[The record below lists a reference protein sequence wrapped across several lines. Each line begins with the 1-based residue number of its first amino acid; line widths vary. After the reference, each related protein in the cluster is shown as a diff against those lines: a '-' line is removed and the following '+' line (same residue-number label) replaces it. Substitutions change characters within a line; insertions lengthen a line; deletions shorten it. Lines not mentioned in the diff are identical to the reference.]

1 MDEAGETYRLASP
14 TGKAAKRMTETTGRP
29 ATTIHRLLEWRGVF
43 QRNARNPI
51 EADVVIIDEVSM
63 LDTPLACDLLDAC
76 GPKTRIVFVGDS
88 DQLPSVGPGR
98 VLADL
103 VESGEVPIA
112 RLTTVHRAAMESWV
126 CRNAPKV
133 LSGGPLELEDCNDFR
148 FVECA
153 EADDC
158 AAGVERVLIELKG
171 AAQVLSPQ
179 RTTACGV
186 KALNVRMQRVLN
198 PASENKPEW
207 VLGKGEDATTYRIG
221 DRVIQTKNNYEL
233 EVFNGEVGQVVHFEA
248 DGLMAVD
255 FGDRKVQYT
264 KQSAFEL
271 DLAYALTVHKSQGSE
286 FPWAIVVVHSAHTY
300 MLTRNLL
307 YTGITRAKKGVIIVG
322 NRAGLR
328 AAIEAKDPPKR
339 NTKLVERMREI
350 LQPESAPSEPKN
362 DAELC
367 SLAAAQEIERG
378 GEQWDREQQAER
390 GEPANTNATAPAT
403 NNQSAPAT
411 VSDDIPW

>member
-1 MDEAGETYRLASP
+1 
-14 TGKAAKRMTETTGRP
+14 
-29 ATTIHRLLEWRGVF
+29 
-43 QRNARNPI
+43 
-51 EADVVIIDEVSM
+51 
-63 LDTPLACDLLDAC
+63 
-76 GPKTRIVFVGDS
+76 
-88 DQLPSVGPGR
+88 
-98 VLADL
+98 
-103 VESGEVPIA
+103 
-112 RLTTVHRAAMESWV
+112 
-126 CRNAPKV
+126 
-133 LSGGPLELEDCNDFR
+133 
-148 FVECA
+148 
-153 EADDC
+153 
-158 AAGVERVLIELKG
+158 
-171 AAQVLSPQ
+171 
-179 RTTACGV
+179 
-186 KALNVRMQRVLN
+186 
-198 PASENKPEW
+198 
-207 VLGKGEDATTYRIG
+207 
-221 DRVIQTKNNYEL
+221 
-233 EVFNGEVGQVVHFEA
+233 
-248 DGLMAVD
+248 
-255 FGDRKVQYT
+255 
-264 KQSAFEL
+264 
-271 DLAYALTVHKSQGSE
+271 
-286 FPWAIVVVHSAHTY
+286 